1 MTQTTLTNFN
11 VPSRTRQRFDEVCHA
26 SGRTRTSVLVELMEQ
41 FILNQGP
48 VLAERAK
55 RFQEVDHSIR
65 ENRRMIGFREFHP
78 DQSANEGSSVSR
90 RSEFDLVPLNPMF
103 SDGQE
108 DWL

>member
-65 ENRRMIGFREFHP
+65 ENRRIMELKGNWADKP
-78 DQSANEGSSVSR
+78 AKVGSSISR

-108 DWL
+108 DW

>member
-11 VPSRTRQRFDEVCHA
+11 VPSRTRKRFDEVCHA

-65 ENRRMIGFREFHP
+65 ENRRIMGFREFLA
-78 DQSANEGSSVSR
+78 DQSAKEQSSVSR
-90 RSEFDLVPLNPMF
+90 RSESNLDLPRPMF

-108 DWL
+108 NW

>member
-1 MTQTTLTNFN
+1 MTNTTLTNFN
-11 VPSRTRQRFDEVCHA
+11 VPSRTRQRFDQVCHA

-65 ENRRMIGFREFHP
+65 ENRRIMSFQDILA
-78 DQSANEGSSVSR
+78 DQSAKEGPTLSR
-90 RSEFDLVPLNPMF
+90 RSEANLDLPGPMF

-108 DWL
+108 VW

>member
-65 ENRRMIGFREFHP
+65 ENRRIMGFKGIWA
-78 DQSANEGSSVSR
+78 DQSAKVGSSISR

-103 SDGQE
+103 SDGQV
-108 DWL
+108 DW